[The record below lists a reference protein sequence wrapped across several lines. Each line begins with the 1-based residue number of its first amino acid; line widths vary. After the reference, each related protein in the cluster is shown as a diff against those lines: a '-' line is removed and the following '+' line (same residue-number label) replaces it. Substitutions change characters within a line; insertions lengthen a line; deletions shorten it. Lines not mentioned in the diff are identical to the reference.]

1 MAMAGCMPGQGEG
14 ASPSATGEGCAREV
28 SGPRGASARF
38 SPGAIRYAVPVM
50 APDACHKA
58 GPDSAQRREGD
69 RLIVTH
75 ALERTP
81 GICAQVMTRVV
92 FEGALR
98 GVDPPPRALVV
109 EILSTSGDVV
119 ERVDFDRPADCR

>member
-58 GPDSAQRREGD
+58 AHMLDHVVASNSTMTFLASVIVNSNW
-69 RLIVTH
+69 LITWNPSFSFH
-75 ALERTP
+75 DAMEL
-81 GICAQVMTRVV
+81 GH
-92 FEGALR
+92 
-98 GVDPPPRALVV
+98 
-109 EILSTSGDVV
+109 
-119 ERVDFDRPADCR
+119 